1 LIGRGGDVNPE
12 TIDSWNE
19 RVKEL
24 TKGYSARD
32 VWNEDETG
40 YLWKAMLKKSLSQKG
55 KRCRGDK
62 NAKQRITAV
71 FFVNAESE
79 KESLIVIGSSSLPPR
94 FARLANPSYPCGA

>member
-1 LIGRGGDVNPE
+1 MIGRGGDVNPE

-24 TKGYSARD
+24 TKGYSARN

-40 YLWKAMLKKSLSQKG
+40 CLWKAMLKKSLSQKG

-79 KESLIVIGSSSLPPR
+79 KESLIVIGSS
-94 FARLANPSYPCGA
+94 